1 MKAAFF
7 LKGVTLGLEFSAL
20 YTNLK
25 FSRRV
30 WWSPELTK
38 YWNMDPTLKYG
49 YYINIESPFIR
60 NQRIMYTI
68 YRWHGVELLLF
79 FFKYNHSCMVVNLL
93 VYMETSVVSSS
104 APAIMF
110 RYQLILFLIVV
121 FFGFPGLKGM

>member
-25 FSRRV
+25 
-30 WWSPELTK
+30 
-38 YWNMDPTLKYG
+38 
-49 YYINIESPFIR
+49 
-60 NQRIMYTI
+60 
-68 YRWHGVELLLF
+68 LLLF